1 MEINLQKYSPKYICT
16 CVKINL
22 HLVPTKCKFTY
33 TCNSIWSVIKKRK
46 AGQKRGAAWSDG
58 ETRLLLSIWEEK
70 SIEEQ
75 LDDPHVNN
83 VGIYKNISD
92 EIQIHLHVCKN

>member
-1 MEINLQKYSPKYICT
+1 MPL
-16 CVKINL
+16 
-22 HLVPTKCKFTY
+22 
-33 TCNSIWSVIKKRK
+33 KRK
-46 AGQKRGAAWSDG
+46 ADQKRGAAWSDG

-70 SIEEQ
+70 SVEEQ

-92 EIQIHLHVCKN
+92 EMAEKGSSSLRGSISLSLGGSVSLSSLSLDE